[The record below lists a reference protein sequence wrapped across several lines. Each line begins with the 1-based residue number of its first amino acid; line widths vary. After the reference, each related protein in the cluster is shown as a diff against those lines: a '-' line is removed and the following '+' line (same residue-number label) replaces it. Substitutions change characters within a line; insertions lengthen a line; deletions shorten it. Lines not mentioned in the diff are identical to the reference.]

1 MKYTGHLRSSNLF
14 NQFGLFLWRK
24 KKSMFVEEINGFHTK
39 LVFAWGGLAKMQL
52 LVFSASHRAHAVWVF
67 KDQNKI
73 HYLVL
78 NEALVLMQYKSNCRQ
93 SLNHN

>member
-1 MKYTGHLRSSNLF
+1 
-14 NQFGLFLWRK
+14 
-24 KKSMFVEEINGFHTK
+24 
-39 LVFAWGGLAKMQL
+39 MQL
-52 LVFSASHRAHAVWVF
+52 LVFSASQRAHAVWVF

-93 SLNHN
+93 FEP

>member
-1 MKYTGHLRSSNLF
+1 
-14 NQFGLFLWRK
+14 
-24 KKSMFVEEINGFHTK
+24 MFVEGINDFHIK
-39 LVFAWGGLAKMQL
+39 LVFACGGLAKMQL
-52 LVFSASHRAHAVWVF
+52 LVFSASQRAHAVWIF
-67 KDQNKI
+67 KDEHKI

>member
-1 MKYTGHLRSSNLF
+1 M
-14 NQFGLFLWRK
+14 W
-24 KKSMFVEEINGFHTK
+24 VEGNNDFHIK
-39 LVFAWGGLAKMQL
+39 LVYAWGRLAEKQL
-52 LVFSASHRAHAVWVF
+52 LVLRASQKAVWVF

>member
-1 MKYTGHLRSSNLF
+1 
-14 NQFGLFLWRK
+14 
-24 KKSMFVEEINGFHTK
+24 MFVEGINDFYIN

-52 LVFSASHRAHAVWVF
+52 LVFSANQWAHAVWIF
-67 KDQNKI
+67 KVQNKI

>member
-1 MKYTGHLRSSNLF
+1 
-14 NQFGLFLWRK
+14 
-24 KKSMFVEEINGFHTK
+24 MFVERINDFHIK
-39 LVFAWGGLAKMQL
+39 LMFAWGGVAKMQL
-52 LVFSASHRAHAVWVF
+52 VGFGLSQRAHAVWIF

-78 NEALVLMQYKSNCRQ
+78 NEALVLMQHKSNCRQ